1 MTRPENTHEHLYEL
15 LKGFDTA
22 MLVTHEPSGDLHGR
36 PMAIAELSQDGDT
49 YFATSIDSPKVGEV
63 EKERNCLI
71 TFQSSS
77 QYAVVQ
83 GLGQIVR
90 DRALIESMWKDT
102 WKVWFPEGK
111 SDPKLCLLKVDAKN
125 VEYWDNI
132 GMQGLKYLFEGL
144 KSVVQK
150 KRPET
155 NQKQNAKVAL

>member
-1 MTRPENTHEHLYEL
+1 MSANENTHEHLYKL

-22 MLVTHEPSGDLHGR
+22 ILVTQESSGDLHGR
-36 PMAIAELSQDGDT
+36 PMAIAELSEDGDT
-49 YFATSIDSPKVGEV
+49 YFATSADSPKVGEV
-63 EKERNCLI
+63 EKEHKCLL

-83 GLGQIVR
+83 GTGLIVR
-90 DRALIESMWKDT
+90 DRALIERMWKET
-102 WKVWFPEGK
+102 WKVWFPNGK
-111 SDPKLCLLKVDAKN
+111 SDPKLCLLKVDAHRA
-125 VEYWDNI
+125 EYWDNS

-155 NQKQNAKVAL
+155 DEKQNAKVAL